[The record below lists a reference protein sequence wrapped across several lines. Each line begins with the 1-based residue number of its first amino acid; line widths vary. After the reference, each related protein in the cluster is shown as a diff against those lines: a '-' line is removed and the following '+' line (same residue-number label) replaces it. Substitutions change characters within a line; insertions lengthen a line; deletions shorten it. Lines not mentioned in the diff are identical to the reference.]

1 MVPECS
7 QQEGR
12 TLSLP
17 AEGVRTAGVISML
30 SHMLEGTWHGGCGNT
45 EDKVASRTLA

>member
-17 AEGVRTAGVISML
+17 AEGVISML

>member
-1 MVPECS
+1 MAPECS

-30 SHMLEGTWHGGCGNT
+30 EGTWHGGCGNT